1 MKEKEQAFLRRMNEH
16 KGILFKV
23 SKMYMDQP
31 DDQEDLFQEIV
42 LQLWKAYDSFKGD
55 SQFSTWMYRVAIN
68 TAIVYFK
75 KEKRK
80 PIQQAFTTEHI
91 ADQPSNTEEQ
101 ESQINH
107 FYRAV
112 QQLDKIDKAIIFYQ
126 LEGYSHREIGQNLG
140 ISEGNARVKLN
151 RAKEKLKQIIKKQG
165 YGF

>member
-1 MKEKEQAFLRRMNEH
+1 MDEH

-23 SKMYMDQP
+23 SKMYMDDP
-31 DDQEDLFQEIV
+31 DDQQDLFQEII
-42 LQLWKAYDSFKGD
+42 LQLWKAYDSFKGE

-80 PIQQAFTTEHI
+80 PVQQAFTTENI
-91 ADQPSNTEEQ
+91 PEQTSDTDEQ

-126 LEGYSHREIGQNLG
+126 LEGYSHREIGVNLG
-140 ISEGNARVKLN
+140 ISEVNARVKLN

>member
-1 MKEKEQAFLRRMNEH
+1 MDEH

-23 SKMYMDQP
+23 SKMYMDDP
-31 DDQEDLFQEIV
+31 EDQQDLFQEII

-80 PIQQAFTTEHI
+80 PVQQAFTTENI
-91 ADQPSNTEEQ
+91 PEQPNNMDEQ

-112 QQLDKIDKAIIFYQ
+112 QKLDKIDKAIIFYQ
-126 LEGYSHREIGQNLG
+126 LEGYSHREIGANLG
-140 ISEGNARVKLN
+140 ISEVNARVKLN
-151 RAKEKLKQIIKKQG
+151 RAKEKLKQIIIKQG